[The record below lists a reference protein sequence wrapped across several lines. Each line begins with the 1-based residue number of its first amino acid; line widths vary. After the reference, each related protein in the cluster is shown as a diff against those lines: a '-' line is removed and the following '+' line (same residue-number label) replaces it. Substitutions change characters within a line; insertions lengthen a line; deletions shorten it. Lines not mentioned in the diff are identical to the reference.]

1 MKFDVHAVINWV
13 FFTIIVCP
21 DSLIS
26 EMSRIAKC
34 ECIQCLLIL
43 QHSLPSERTFCV
55 TVVKWGIFIF
65 RRKKNSLFPFTH
77 HSLQSWGV
85 CCLLKVAWIAAQH
98 CLEYCNSC
106 RLSLLLV
113 AQGILPGATFAPQR
127 QKLHSDD
134 INQCLQLWIRNLV
147 AMGFQMFMFLLINC
161 GKVLCSS
168 ANKLQLNSNVSANE
182 E

>member
-55 TVVKWGIFIF
+55 TVVKWGIF
-65 RRKKNSLFPFTH
+65 RRKKKVCSLSPTIPF
-77 HSLQSWGV
+77 
-85 CCLLKVAWIAAQH
+85 KV
-98 CLEYCNSC
+98 E
-106 RLSLLLV
+106 V
-113 AQGILPGATFAPQR
+113 F
-127 QKLHSDD
+127 
-134 INQCLQLWIRNLV
+134 V
-147 AMGFQMFMFLLINC
+147 
-161 GKVLCSS
+161 
-168 ANKLQLNSNVSANE
+168 VS
-182 E
+182 

>member
-55 TVVKWGIFIF
+55 TVVKWGIF
-65 RRKKNSLFPFTH
+65 RRKKKHSVPFHPSFP
-77 HSLQSWGV
+77 SKLR
-85 CCLLKVAWIAAQH
+85 CLLSPKGSLNSSTTLFRVKPVTAVVFPCSLSLRAF
-98 CLEYCNSC
+98 CLE
-106 RLSLLLV
+106 
-113 AQGILPGATFAPQR
+113 
-127 QKLHSDD
+127 
-134 INQCLQLWIRNLV
+134 QCLPPSDRNYIV
-147 AMGFQMFMFLLINC
+147 MT
-161 GKVLCSS
+161 
-168 ANKLQLNSNVSANE
+168 
-182 E
+182 

>member
-1 MKFDVHAVINWV
+1 MKFEVHAVINWV

-55 TVVKWGIFIF
+55 TVVKWGIF
-65 RRKKNSLFPFTH
+65 RRKKKQSVPFHPSFP
-77 HSLQSWGV
+77 SKLR
-85 CCLLKVAWIAAQH
+85 CLLSPKGSLNSSTTLFRVT
-98 CLEYCNSC
+98 CNSSC
-106 RLSLLLV
+106 LSLLLV
-113 AQGILPGATFAPQR
+113 AQGILPGAMFASQR

-134 INQCLQLWIRNLV
+134 INQCLQLCIRNLV
-147 AMGFQMFMFLLINC
+147 AMEFQMFMFLLIDC

>member
-34 ECIQCLLIL
+34 EWIECLLIL

-55 TVVKWGIFIF
+55 TVVKWGIF
-65 RRKKNSLFPFTH
+65 RRKKKQSVPFHPSFP
-77 HSLQSWGV
+77 SKLR
-85 CCLLKVAWIAAQH
+85 CLLSPKGSLNSSTTLFRVT
-98 CLEYCNSC
+98 CNSS

-113 AQGILPGATFAPQR
+113 AQGILPGAMFAPQL
-127 QKLHSDD
+127 QKLHCDD
-134 INQCLQLWIRNLV
+134 INQCLQLCIKSGSHGVPNV
-147 AMGFQMFMFLLINC
+147 YVSPDQC

>member
-55 TVVKWGIFIF
+55 TVVKWGIF
-65 RRKKNSLFPFTH
+65 RRKKKQSVPFHPPFPSKLRCLLSPKGSLNSSTTLFRVKPVTAVVFPF
-77 HSLQSWGV
+77 SLSLW
-85 CCLLKVAWIAAQH
+85 AF
-98 CLEYCNSC
+98 CLE
-106 RLSLLLV
+106 
-113 AQGILPGATFAPQR
+113 
-127 QKLHSDD
+127 
-134 INQCLQLWIRNLV
+134 QCLSPSDRNYIV
-147 AMGFQMFMFLLINC
+147 MT
-161 GKVLCSS
+161 
-168 ANKLQLNSNVSANE
+168 
-182 E
+182 

>member
-55 TVVKWGIFIF
+55 AVIKLGIFRWKKIF
-65 RRKKNSLFPFTH
+65 HPPFP
-77 HSLQSWGV
+77 SKLR
-85 CCLLKVAWIAAQH
+85 CLLSPKGSLNSSTTLFRVT
-98 CLEYCNSC
+98 CNSR

-113 AQGILPGATFAPQR
+113 AQGILPGAMFAPLR

-134 INQCLQLWIRNLV
+134 INQCLQLCIRNLV
-147 AMGFQMFMFLLINC
+147 AMGFQMFMFLLIDC

-168 ANKLQLNSNVSANE
+168 ANKLQLNSNVSAKE